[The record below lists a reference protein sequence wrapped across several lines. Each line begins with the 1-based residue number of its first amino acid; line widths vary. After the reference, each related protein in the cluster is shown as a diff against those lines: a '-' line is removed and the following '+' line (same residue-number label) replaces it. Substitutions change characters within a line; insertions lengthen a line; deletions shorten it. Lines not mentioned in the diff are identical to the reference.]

1 MMKNSKN
8 YFCFVRRELLSEELL
23 AYASTI
29 LKATNF
35 NTILFLTALTKQ
47 IHQDFIVEYRE
58 IGSPLPPDETFNL
71 KKRVL

>member
-1 MMKNSKN
+1 MKTAKITFASLEG
-8 YFCFVRRELLSEELL
+8 ELLSEELL

-47 IHQDFIVEYRE
+47 IHQDFIVEYRNW
-58 IGSPLPPDETFNL
+58 IAIPPDETL
-71 KKRVL
+71 I